1 MDIAALIRTGVLCS
15 MMLLVLALGLR
26 SAPGDA
32 RYLLARPSLLV
43 RSLLAMN
50 VVMPLLVL
58 WLVMTFDLRPP
69 VKIALFALS
78 ISPVPPFLPG
88 KQLKLPASQGYTY
101 GLFAATALFAIVLV
115 PLTMTWIGGR
125 VSAGVPVSAAK
136 VLSIVAMTVLIPLAV
151 GIVVRHFAP
160 GPAARVAPVADKL
173 GSVLLIVAFIPVL
186 IVQWPAIRSLLGDGT
201 LLAIVAFTALGLAV
215 GHLLGGPQPEDRS
228 VLALASASRHP
239 AVALAIG
246 AASFPEQKLVPA
258 AVLLALIVGILASA
272 PYTAWR
278 KRLRAGDVGGPTH
291 SPMPGPR

>member
-1 MDIAALIRTGVLCS
+1 

-32 RYLLARPSLLV
+32 RYLLARPALLI

-58 WLVMTFDLRPP
+58 WLVMAFDLRPP

-101 GLFAATALFAIVLV
+101 GLFATTALVAIVLV

-125 VSAGVPVSAAK
+125 VSAEVHIGAAK

-160 GPAARVAPVADKL
+160 RAAAQVAPIADKL

-186 IVQWPAIRSLLGDGT
+186 IVQWPAMRSLLGDGT

-215 GHLLGGPQPEDRS
+215 GHLLGGPQPQDRS
-228 VLALASASRHP
+228 VLALATASRHP
-239 AVALAIG
+239 AVALAIA
-246 AASFPEQKLVPA
+246 AASFPEQKLVAA
-258 AVLLALIVGILASA
+258 AVLLALIVGVLASV

-278 KRLRAGDVGGPTH
+278 KRLHAGGDLGGPTH